1 MWTRRDVL
9 SAGAAAAIAPATL
22 AGCDVEGD
30 DALDTADTGAGD
42 ASSDTPYD
50 TPVDTAP
57 PDPPSEPDTDPP
69 ADTDGAPQGVAF
81 DADALPLEPAFDE
94 AVRAGAMTTSTAVVI
109 TRARGLGSVRIRVWE
124 PTTTAGV
131 VVLAFDANVIPND
144 GGYARADVVGLLAG
158 RSYRYGFFI
167 VDALGALV
175 GRSDLGAFKTAP
187 ALGQSPTLTLALLSC
202 NGNAT
207 GRRDAIG
214 RVADH
219 PEIDAIVHVGDM
231 VYNDGAVSR
240 ADYRA
245 SWASWMQSVG
255 YREGL
260 AQAGLYATWDDHE
273 VDNDWNPETIPVGQ
287 LVNAVSSWVENV
299 PMAPGPQ
306 GMLWSSWRWGDT
318 AEVFVLDCR
327 TERLPSTRTTVGQ
340 YLSRAQMDW
349 LKNGLLT
356 STAHFKIVANS
367 VPITNMPGLWD
378 VGAGDRW
385 EGYEAQRDEILNFIA
400 ENAIGNVWFL
410 AGDFHV
416 CFVGKVQPGGAGL
429 LNKTWEIAITSGNI
443 NPLGANLNPPQ
454 YRFGTAQPHLGVLAF
469 DPVADTVT
477 ARFYDPATDRL
488 VEELTLTQ
496 A

>member
-1 MWTRRDVL
+1 V
-9 SAGAAAAIAPATL
+9 AAVAPGIL
-22 AGCDVEGD
+22 ACGDKPD
-30 DALDTADTGAGD
+30 DADVVPEDTATEDSGV
-42 ASSDTPYD
+42 D
-50 TPVDTAP
+50 TPVDTEP
-57 PDPPSEPDTDPP
+57 TDTPVDTPSETPAETGADSALDTGDV
-69 ADTDGAPQGVAF
+69 PQGTPF
-81 DADALPLEPAFDE
+81 DADAVLVNPAFDE
-94 AVRAGAMTTSTAVVI
+94 AVRAGAMTTDTVVAI
-109 TRARGLGSVRIRVWE
+109 TRARGLPSVRVRVWE
-124 PTTTAGV
+124 PTASPGIV
-131 VVLAFDANVIPND
+131 VVAFEADLVPND
-144 GGYARADVVGLLAG
+144 GGYVRADVTGLSPG
-158 RSYRYGFFI
+158 RAYRYGFFV
-167 VDALGALV
+167 VDALGAFV

-187 ALGQSPTLTLALLSC
+187 APGDLAPLTLALLSC

-219 PEIDAIVHVGDM
+219 PEIDVLVHVGDM
-231 VYNDGAVSR
+231 AYNDGAVSR

-245 SWASWMQSVG
+245 SWATWMQSVG

-260 AQAGLYATWDDHE
+260 SRAGLYATWDDHE
-273 VDNDWNPETIPVGQ
+273 VDNDWNPQTIAVGQ
-287 LVNAVSSWVENV
+287 LANAAASWVENV

-306 GMLWSSWRWGDT
+306 GLLWSQWRWGDT

-327 TERLPSTRTTVGQ
+327 SERLPSSRTTLGQ
-340 YLSRAQMDW
+340 YLSRDQMDW

-385 EGYEAQRDEILNFIA
+385 EGYEAQRDELLDFIA
-400 ENAIGNVWFL
+400 TNNVGNVWFL
-410 AGDFHV
+410 SGDFHV
-416 CFVGKVQPGGAGL
+416 CFVGKVQPGGAGI
-429 LNKTWEIAITSGNI
+429 LNKTWEIAITSGNV

-454 YRFGTAQPHLGVLAF
+454 YLFGTAQPNLGVLVF

-477 ARFYDPATDRL
+477 TRMYDPATDRL
-488 VEELTLTQ
+488 VDEQVLTQ

>member
-1 MWTRRDVL
+1 MWSRREVL

-22 AGCDVEGD
+22 AGCGAEGD
-30 DALDTADTGAGD
+30 DVEAPPDTGPRDTA
-42 ASSDTPYD
+42 SD
-50 TPVDTAP
+50 TPVDTE
-57 PDPPSEPDTDPP
+57 PSDTPIEPDTDAP
-69 ADTDGAPQGVAF
+69 ADTGDGPQGVAF
-81 DADALPLEPAFDE
+81 DADAIPADPAFDE
-94 AVRAGAMTTSTAVVI
+94 AVRAGAMTTSSAVAI
-109 TRARGLGSVRIRVWE
+109 TRARGQASVRVRVWE
-124 PTTTAGV
+124 PTATPGLVSIAFEAD
-131 VVLAFDANVIPND
+131 LAPND
-144 GGYARADVVGLLAG
+144 GGYARADIQGLQAG
-158 RSYRYGFFI
+158 RSYRYGFF
-167 VDALGALV
+167 VLDATGAFA

-187 ALGQSPTLTLALLSC
+187 ALGELPTLTLALLSC
-202 NGNAT
+202 NGGAT

-219 PEIDAIVHVGDM
+219 PEIDLLVHVGDM
-231 VYNDGAVSR
+231 VYNDGAVTR

-245 SWASWMQSVG
+245 SWASWMESVG
-255 YREGL
+255 YRAGL
-260 AQAGLYATWDDHE
+260 AAAGMYATWDDHE
-273 VDNDWNPETIPVGQ
+273 VDNDWDPETIPVGQ

-306 GMLWSSWRWGDT
+306 GTLWSAWRWGDT

-327 TERLPSTRTTVGQ
+327 TERLPSSRATVGQ

-349 LKNGLLT
+349 LKDGLRA
-356 STAHFKIVANS
+356 STARFKIVANS

-378 VGAGDRW
+378 FGAGDRW

-400 ENAIGNVWFL
+400 ENDIRNVWFL

-416 CFVGKVQPGGAGL
+416 CFVGKVQPGGAGV
-429 LNKTWEIAITSGNI
+429 LNDTWEIAITSGNV

-454 YRFGTAQPHLGVLAF
+454 YRFGTAQPNLGVIAF

-477 ARFYDPATDRL
+477 ARFYDPGTNRL
-488 VEELTLTQ
+488 VEELVLTQ